1 MSAGIIFPSRP
12 QVAFLAF
19 QFPQVDVVPRPELSW
34 VTWDDAFFGEV
45 VVVQVI
51 DLFPSV
57 MVGHLLFLEV
67 VFGHLSGVAAVERVS
82 PTPVDDDLL
91 VYDGCGWPVA

>member
-19 QFPQVDVVPRPELSW
+19 QFPQVDVVPRSELSW

-51 DLFPSV
+51 DLFPLAT
-57 MVGHLLFLEV
+57 VGHP
-67 VFGHLSGVAAVERVS
+67 LSGGRLWPPFWCCCRGMSVS
-82 PTPVDDDLL
+82 
-91 VYDGCGWPVA
+91 YSCGRRFAPL